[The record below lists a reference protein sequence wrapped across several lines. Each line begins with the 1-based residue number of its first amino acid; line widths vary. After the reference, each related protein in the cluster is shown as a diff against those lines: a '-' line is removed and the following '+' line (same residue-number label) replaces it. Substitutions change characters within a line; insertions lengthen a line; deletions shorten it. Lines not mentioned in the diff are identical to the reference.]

1 MEDIHA
7 MKEKV
12 RELFETQKL
21 AVLSTQREGQP
32 YTTLVAFAASPDL
45 KYLYFATT
53 RATRKYA
60 NLSADSRVA
69 MLMDNRSNEV
79 ADFRRAMAVT
89 AVGRAEEEDDQEKD
103 AITHI
108 YLAKHPHLRDF
119 VKSPTCALL
128 RVGVST
134 YYVVNRFQEVREIH
148 LKK

>member
-1 MEDIHA
+1 MEEIHDV
-7 MKEKV
+7 KERI
-12 RELFETQKL
+12 RELFEKQKL

-45 KYLYFATT
+45 EHLYFATT

-79 ADFRRAMAVT
+79 ADFRWAMAVT
-89 AVGRAEEEDDQEKD
+89 AVGRAEEVGDQERD
-103 AITHI
+103 GILDI
-108 YLAKHPHLRDF
+108 YLAKHPHLHEF

-128 RVGVST
+128 RVQVRT

-148 LKK
+148 LKQ

>member
-1 MEDIHA
+1 MEDMHA

-32 YTTLVAFAASPDL
+32 YTTLVAFAASSDL
-45 KYLYFATT
+45 ENLYFATT

-69 MLMDNRSNEV
+69 MLLDNRSNEV
-79 ADFRRAMAVT
+79 ADFRWAMAVT
-89 AVGRAEEEDDQEKD
+89 AVGRAEEVGDQERD
-103 AITHI
+103 AVMDI
-108 YLAKHPHLRDF
+108 YLSKHPHLRDF
-119 VKSPTCALL
+119 VKSPTCAML
-128 RVGVST
+128 RVRVRT

>member
-1 MEDIHA
+1 LEDIHE
-7 MKEKV
+7 MKDKV
-12 RELFETQKL
+12 RDLFEAQKL
-21 AVLSTQREGQP
+21 AVLSTQRGGQP

-60 NLSADSRVA
+60 NLSADARVA

-89 AVGRAEEEDDQEKD
+89 AVGRAEEVDDQERD
-103 AITHI
+103 AITDI

-128 RVGVST
+128 SVGVST